1 MSGKYETK
9 TDFSRDLNPSKEI
22 YSVINPETLKKKRKE
37 KEVITVIGIFTRR
50 GSASGIH
57 M

>member
-22 YSVINPETLKKKRKE
+22 YSVINPETLKKKE
-37 KEVITVIGIFTRR
+37 KKKK
-50 GSASGIH
+50 SYL
-57 M
+57 